1 MGSQT
6 QECLLP
12 DNLKELPTIRI
23 GLKLKKTNKTGKSC
37 RPENTTFEVRS
48 SQEPEFINIY
58 FITEAA
64 TRILFQTAAW
74 AKGVQVRLIN
84 R

>member
-1 MGSQT
+1 MSYCSTGR
-6 QECLLP
+6 
-12 DNLKELPTIRI
+12 K
-23 GLKLKKTNKTGKSC
+23 KKKTNKTGKFC
-37 RPENTTFEVRS
+37 RPENKTFEVRS

-74 AKGVQVRLIN
+74 AKGVQVRLVN